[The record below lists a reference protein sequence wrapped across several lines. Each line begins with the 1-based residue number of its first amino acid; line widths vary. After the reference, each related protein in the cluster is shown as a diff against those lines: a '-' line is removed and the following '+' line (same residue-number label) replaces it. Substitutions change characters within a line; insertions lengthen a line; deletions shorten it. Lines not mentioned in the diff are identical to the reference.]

1 MAVGIVG
8 GRRNQALPGGEP
20 AFHRLPGGVEPH
32 KWRPGLVERL
42 IARQGWGGLLDRPL
56 RGSAC
61 GWLLARHERF
71 KRSSMATQ
79 LPTFADLLTARRR
92 LGSLACR
99 TPLIEHP
106 ALNARA
112 GGRVLL
118 KAENLQRVGAF
129 KFRGAYNKVAQVDKA
144 TYPGGVVACS
154 SGNHAQG
161 VAAAA
166 SLLGLR
172 SAIVMPA
179 DAPRLKIE
187 RTRAFGA
194 EVVAYDRVTEDR
206 DAIARALCT
215 ARRAALVH
223 PFDDP
228 DVIAGQG
235 TAGLE
240 MMEQAEAI
248 GAVPDVVLVGASGGG
263 LISGVSIAVK
273 EKSPSTLIYSVEP
286 VGFDDLARS
295 LESGAHQRN
304 AALSGSIC
312 DALLAATPGELTFEV
327 ARRNLAGGLAV
338 TDEEAKLAVRY
349 AFEELKLVVEPGGAV
364 SLAAI
369 LAGKIV
375 LRGKTVAAVLS
386 GGNVDPKL
394 FAEIIQER
402 RQAA

>member
-1 MAVGIVG
+1 MA
-8 GRRNQALPGGEP
+8 
-20 AFHRLPGGVEPH
+20 
-32 KWRPGLVERL
+32 
-42 IARQGWGGLLDRPL
+42 AR
-56 RGSAC
+56 
-61 GWLLARHERF
+61 
-71 KRSSMATQ
+71 
-79 LPTFADLLTARRR
+79 LPTFADLLAARRR
-92 LGSLACR
+92 LGTLACR

-106 ALNARA
+106 ALNARV

-129 KFRGAYNKVAQVDKA
+129 KFRGAYNKVAQVDRKA
-144 TYPGGVVACS
+144 FPGGVVACS

-166 SLLGLR
+166 TLLGFR

-194 EVVAYDRVTEDR
+194 EVVAYDRVKEDR
-206 DAIARALCT
+206 DAIARALC
-215 ARRAALVH
+215 ASRGAAYVH
-223 PFDDP
+223 PFDDV

-248 GAVPDVVLVGASGGG
+248 GASPDIVLVGASGGG

-273 EKSPSTLIYSVEP
+273 EKSPSTVIYSVEP
-286 VGFDDLARS
+286 AGFDDLARS
-295 LESGAHQRN
+295 LESGAHERN

-312 DALLAATPGELTFEV
+312 DALLAVTPGELTFEV
-327 ARRNLAGGLAV
+327 AKRNLAGGLSV
-338 TDEEAKLAVRY
+338 TDEEAKAAVRY

-369 LAGKIV
+369 LAGK
-375 LRGKTVAAVLS
+375 LPLQGKTVAAVLS
-386 GGNVDPKL
+386 GGNIDPSL
-394 FAEIIQER
+394 FAEIIQDQR
-402 RQAA
+402 HAA

>member
-1 MAVGIVG
+1 
-8 GRRNQALPGGEP
+8 
-20 AFHRLPGGVEPH
+20 
-32 KWRPGLVERL
+32 
-42 IARQGWGGLLDRPL
+42 
-56 RGSAC
+56 
-61 GWLLARHERF
+61 
-71 KRSSMATQ
+71 MATRQ
-79 LPTFADLLTARRR
+79 PTFGDILAARRR
-92 LGSLACR
+92 LGVLACR

-106 ALNARA
+106 ALNAVT

-144 TYPGGVVACS
+144 SYPGGVVACS

-166 SLLGLR
+166 TLMGLR
-172 SAIVMPA
+172 STIVMPA
-179 DAPRLKIE
+179 DAPRLKID

-194 EVVAYDRVTEDR
+194 EVVAYDRVSDDR
-206 DAIARALCT
+206 DAIASELC
-215 ARRAALVH
+215 AKRGAALIH

-240 MMEQAEAI
+240 MMEQAEAL
-248 GAVPDVVLVGASGGG
+248 GAVPDIVLVGASGGG

-286 VGFDDLARS
+286 AGFDDLARS
-295 LESGAHQRN
+295 LKGGARERN
-304 AALSGSIC
+304 ARLSGSIC

-327 ARRNLAGGLAV
+327 ARRNLAGGLSV
-338 TDEEAKLAVRY
+338 TDEEAKAAVRY
-349 AFEELKLVVEPGGAV
+349 AFEELKLVLEPGGAV

-369 LAGKIV
+369 LAGK
-375 LRGKTVAAVLS
+375 LPLKGRTVAAVLS
-386 GGNVDPKL
+386 GGNIDPAL
-394 FAEIIQER
+394 FAQIIQEQR
-402 RQAA
+402 RAA